1 MTVSTSAPPSLPTF
15 RLDGRLALV
24 TGASTGLGLHFAE
37 VLAAAGAVVVLA
49 ARRVDKVQAEAAR
62 LCAAGAKAHYVALDV
77 TDAQSV
83 QTAFADAEIEAGGPI
98 DILVNNAG
106 VSGDSFFLNV
116 EEEEW
121 DFVLDTN
128 LKGPYLVARE
138 MARRLVAAK
147 QPGSI
152 INIASILGFR
162 VAAVL
167 APYCAS
173 KAGLVHLTKAMALE
187 LARYG
192 IRVNAIAPG
201 YVETDINQGYF
212 DTDPGQK
219 MLARIPMRRLGE
231 KQELSG
237 PLLLLASDASAYMTG
252 SVIEVDGGHL
262 CSTL

>member
-1 MTVSTSAPPSLPTF
+1 MLLPSF
-15 RLDGRLALV
+15 SLDGHRALV
-24 TGASTGLGLHFAE
+24 TGASAGLGLHFAE
-37 VLAAAGAVVVLA
+37 VLAAAGAEIVLA
-49 ARRVDKVQAEAAR
+49 ARRTDKIKAEAGR
-62 LCAAGAKAHYVALDV
+62 LCAAGVKAHYIELDV
-77 TDAQSV
+77 TSV
-83 QTAFADAEIEAGGPI
+83 DSVKKGFADAEALLGGPV

-106 VSGDSFFLNV
+106 VSGDSFFLNL
-116 EEEEW
+116 EEKEW
-121 DFVLDTN
+121 DFVVDTN

-138 MARRLVAAK
+138 MAQRLVVAK

-152 INIASILGFR
+152 INISSILGLR

-173 KAGLVHLTKAMALE
+173 KAGLIHLTKSMALE

-201 YVETDINQGYF
+201 YVETDINAGYF
-212 DTDPGQK
+212 DTEPGQK

-231 KQELSG
+231 KNELAG

-262 CSTL
+262 CATL

>member
-1 MTVSTSAPPSLPTF
+1 MSLPSL
-15 RLDGRLALV
+15 RLEGRRALV

-37 VLAAAGAVVVLA
+37 VLAAAGAEVVLA
-49 ARRVDKVQAEAAR
+49 ARRVDKLQAEAERLRATGAR
-62 LCAAGAKAHYVALDV
+62 VHCVALDV
-77 TDAQSV
+77 TNGQSV
-83 QTAFADAEIEAGGPI
+83 KDAFADAEAELGGPV

-106 VSGDSFFLNV
+106 VSGDSFFLNL

-121 DFVLDTN
+121 DFVVDTN
-128 LKGPYLVARE
+128 LKGAYLVARE
-138 MARRLVAAK
+138 MAQRLVAAK
-147 QPGSI
+147 QGGSI

-187 LARYG
+187 LARYR

-201 YVETDINQGYF
+201 YIETDINRGYF
-212 DTDPGQK
+212 DTEPGQK
-219 MLARIPMRRLGE
+219 MLARIPMKRLGE
-231 KQELSG
+231 KEELAG
-237 PLLLLASDASAYMTG
+237 PLLLLASEAGAYMTG

>member
-1 MTVSTSAPPSLPTF
+1 MSLPSL
-15 RLDGRLALV
+15 RLEGRRALV

-37 VLAAAGAVVVLA
+37 VLAAAGAEVVLA
-49 ARRVDKVQAEAAR
+49 ARRVDKLQAEAGRLRATGAR
-62 LCAAGAKAHYVALDV
+62 VHCVALDV
-77 TDAQSV
+77 TDGQSV
-83 QTAFADAEIEAGGPI
+83 KDAFADAEAELGGPI
-98 DILVNNAG
+98 DVLVNNAG
-106 VSGDSFFLNV
+106 VSGDSFFLNL

-121 DFVLDTN
+121 DFVVDTN
-128 LKGPYLVARE
+128 LKGAYLVARE
-138 MARRLVAAK
+138 MAQRLVAAK
-147 QPGSI
+147 QGGSI

-187 LARYG
+187 LARYR

-201 YVETDINQGYF
+201 YIETDINRGYF
-212 DTDPGQK
+212 DTEPGQK
-219 MLARIPMRRLGE
+219 MLARIPMKRLGE
-231 KQELSG
+231 KQELAG
-237 PLLLLASDASAYMTG
+237 PLLLLASDAGAYMTG

>member
-1 MTVSTSAPPSLPTF
+1 MTLPSF
-15 RLDGRLALV
+15 RLDGRRALV
-24 TGASTGLGLHFAE
+24 TGASAGLGLHFAE
-37 VLAAAGAVVVLA
+37 VLAAAGADVVLA
-49 ARRVDKVQAEAAR
+49 ARRVDKVQVEAER
-62 LCAAGAKAHYVALDV
+62 LRAAGAKAHYVALDV

-83 QTAFADAEIEAGGPI
+83 KTAFADAEIEAGGPI

-106 VSGDSFFLNV
+106 VSGDSFFLNL
-116 EEEEW
+116 EEAEW

-138 MARRLVAAK
+138 MAQRLVAAR

-173 KAGLVHLTKAMALE
+173 KAGLVHLTKSMALE

-212 DTDPGQK
+212 DTDPGKK

-231 KQELSG
+231 KEELSG
-237 PLLLLASDASAYMTG
+237 PLLLLASEAGAYMTG